1 MRAREFIKSDEQV
14 NEIAPAL
21 VAGLGALA
29 RGALTV
35 GSRVVQSVAQGAA
48 QLGKQ
53 AVSSVAQGAAQLG
66 KQAVSTAVTSAAN
79 TIGTNIGNKLTG
91 QQTTATNQ
99 TQMPTQPADLAKM
112 KGKSIPTDLGQLKI
126 GNINPQGLEVNLD
139 PNSKLGGLLGNKLT
153 LPLK

>member
-1 MRAREFIKSDEQV
+1 MRAREFISKSDEQV

-29 RGALTV
+29 RGAVSV
-35 GSRVVQSVAQGAA
+35 GGRIAQGAT

-53 AVSSVAQGAAQLG
+53 AVT
-66 KQAVSTAVTSAAN
+66 TAVTSAAN

-91 QQTTATNQ
+91 QQTTSTNQ
-99 TQMPTQPADLAKM
+99 TQMPTQPAELAKM
-112 KGKSIPTDLGQLKI
+112 KGTSIPTDLGQLKI